1 MRKEY
6 RIMSLTL
13 KIKNLKKLTLVVLTA
28 LCASTSASAQDR
40 MAALAPSDVK
50 MKSVDTLMLHNLRK
64 RENAAAP
71 SNKLYEEWNNKSIS
85 GFNQAIPETYTVD
98 LRNFAMPTKSRLV
111 TSPYGRR
118 WGRMHKGIDVKV
130 YTGDT
135 IVAAFEGKVRIVKY
149 EPNGYGNYV
158 VIRHNNGLETVYGH
172 LSKHLVIENQK
183 VRAGQPIGLG
193 GNTGR
198 STGSH
203 LHFETRL
210 LGIALNPAFM
220 FDFPNQDVKANK
232 YVFRRS
238 EHVAQAGNVKAAPAT
253 TAPKQQPAAQKP
265 VPSAAQK
272 TAMQQAP
279 VAQKPAAQKQ
289 QPTAQKPAA
298 VAPAK
303 PVVAQAPVVQKTS
316 HEVQAGETLYSI
328 ARRNGMTVEQL
339 CKKNGIPTTY
349 TIKPGETLKLN

>member
-1 MRKEY
+1 MH
-6 RIMSLTL
+6 LTL
-13 KIKNLKKLTLVVLTA
+13 KIKTLKKLTLVAITA
-28 LCASTSASAQDR
+28 LCASTTAVAQDR

-71 SNKLYEEWNNKSIS
+71 SNNLYEEWNNKSVS
-85 GFNQAIPETYTVD
+85 QHNQAIPETYTVD
-98 LRNFAMPTKSRLV
+98 LRHFAMPTKNRVV
-111 TSPYGRR
+111 TSGYGRR
-118 WGRMHKGIDVKV
+118 WGRMHKGLDVKV
-130 YTGDT
+130 YIGDT
-135 IVAAFEGKVRIVKY
+135 IVSAFDGKVRIVKY

-172 LSKHLVIENQK
+172 LSKHLVIENQTVK
-183 VRAGQPIGLG
+183 AGQPIGLG

-210 LGIALNPAFM
+210 LGIAINPAFM
-220 FDFPNQDVKANK
+220 FDFANQDVKANK

-238 EHVAQAGNVKAAPAT
+238 EHIAQAGSSRTSAP
-253 TAPKQQPAAQKP
+253 AQKP
-265 VPSAAQK
+265 TPSAAQK

-279 VAQKPAAQKQ
+279 VAQKPATTTPAT
-289 QPTAQKPAA
+289 PKPVAA
-298 VAPAK
+298 VTPAK
-303 PVVAQAPVVQKTS
+303 PAVTAQVAPKTS
-316 HEVQAGETLYSI
+316 HKVQQGETLYSI
-328 ARRNGMTVEQL
+328 ARNNGMTVDQL